1 MGKIIPI
8 LDIVD
13 NHVENYYFLSIPI
26 KVVYVLC
33 SVCNKFTTFIIN
45 IL

>member
-1 MGKIIPI
+1 MVKILPIP
-8 LDIVD
+8 DIVD
-13 NHVENYYFLSIPI
+13 NLVENYYFLLITI

-33 SVCNKFTTFIIN
+33 SVCNKSTTFIIN